1 MIKLTFI
8 NLLFMGYFFAALLS
22 PYFIRFLSQEKI
34 TGVNYQGE
42 VVPLAGGLIF
52 VASLLSAG
60 LFLQFVTG
68 QQPLE
73 LIYLTIGILAISML
87 GLLDDLVGNGE
98 NRGFKGHIRKLAE
111 GKLTTGGLKAI
122 GGGIISLYLVLPFS
136 QNWVEII
143 TNSFLVA
150 LAINTINL
158 LDLRPGR
165 AIKGFFTG
173 LIVIFAFGNLHQLM
187 VVGIV
192 AGITLAYLPY
202 DFKAKIMM
210 GDTGSNALGLA
221 LGLTMVWG
229 LPFTGKLLGLSIL
242 VAIHI
247 VAEIYSISKLIEQSP
262 VLRLLDKLGR

>member
-1 MIKLTFI
+1 
-8 NLLFMGYFFAALLS
+8 
-22 PYFIRFLSQEKI
+22 
-34 TGVNYQGE
+34 
-42 VVPLAGGLIF
+42 
-52 VASLLSAG
+52 SAG